1 MGAGATVKVELVGS
15 KIKVTTTTGE
25 DGTTLNDNK
34 MFKVGSKVTITVTKD
49 GYFAKKDS
57 YTFEDNPVDICR
69 TTSNCPQEHIIS
81 LTKEGKSVKLK

>member
-1 MGAGATVKVELVGS
+1 MKVELVGS

-57 YTFEDNPVDICR
+57 YTFEDKLFICR
-69 TTSNCPQEHIIS
+69 TASNCPQEHVIS
-81 LTKEGKSVKLK
+81 LTKEGKIVKLK